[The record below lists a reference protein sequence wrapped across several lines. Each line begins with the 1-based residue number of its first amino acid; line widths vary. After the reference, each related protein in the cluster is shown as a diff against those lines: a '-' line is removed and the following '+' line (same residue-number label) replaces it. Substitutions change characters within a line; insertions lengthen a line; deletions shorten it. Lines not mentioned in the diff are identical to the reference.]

1 MYEVVIHKKVSKELK
16 QVPETYLRNFSIL
29 VNMLK
34 TNPVP
39 WRNFDIKKIKG
50 AKGTYRV
57 RMGDYRLVYFVDRK
71 NLTIHVLKFE
81 RRETVY

>member
-16 QVPETYLRNFSIL
+16 QVPEIHLRNFSALIN
-29 VNMLK
+29 VLK

-50 AKGTYRV
+50 AKGIYRV
-57 RMGDYRLVYFVDRK
+57 RIGDYRVVYFVDK
-71 NLTIHVLKFE
+71 ENQTIHVLRFE
-81 RRETVY
+81 RREKVY

>member
-16 QVPETYLRNFSIL
+16 RVPETYLRNFSAL
-29 VNMLK
+29 ANVLK

-50 AKGTYRV
+50 AKGIYRV
-57 RMGDYRLVYFVDRK
+57 RIGDYRVVYFVDK
-71 NLTIHVLKFE
+71 GNQTIHVLRFE
-81 RRETVY
+81 RREKVY

>member
-16 QVPETYLRNFSIL
+16 RVPETYLRNFSAL
-29 VNMLK
+29 VNVLK

-50 AKGTYRV
+50 AKGIYRV
-57 RMGDYRLVYFVDRK
+57 RIGDYRAVYFVDK
-71 NLTIHVLKFE
+71 ENQTIHVLKFE
-81 RRETVY
+81 RRKKVY